1 MKNPERSNMVGKEEF
16 EPNSDINR
24 LQKGEGKF
32 DPLICKGCF

>member
-1 MKNPERSNMVGKEEF
+1 MDKITMVGKEDV

-32 DPLICKGCF
+32 GPLICKGYF